1 MGDSKR
7 VQADIKTAF
16 GLLSDALAKQHER
29 PAGWWTVSEYA
40 EENGTCKRSARES
53 VAKLFRLKLVERQR
67 WRGIP
72 IYRTCKGTAAR

>member
-40 EENGTCKRSARES
+40 EQNATGKRSAREA
-53 VAKLFRLKLVERQR
+53 VAQLLRLKIVERQR

-72 IYRTCKGTAAR
+72 IYRTVKR